1 MDSMSGMG
9 PPSTPKPGEG
19 PGTKPPTPA
28 PGSTTFSHPSVSPS
42 NIMGNA
48 NNNPGPPTNDNTVSP
63 HAFSRRSPSTN
74 NFNSNGGP
82 GASLTSSMGLSGGG
96 MGGNRGGPSSFLGSG
111 GGLVPSVDLFG
122 NLGGLGG
129 NLGGMLP
136 LDDYVVDMSNEPTFT
151 DSDFDKYITDF
162 LGDPK
167 AGAGD
172 SKDDDVAATMA

>member
-1 MDSMSGMG
+1 MSTMG
-9 PPSTPKPGEG
+9 PPSTPKSGEG

-42 NIMGNA
+42 NIMGNVNTNSA
-48 NNNPGPPTNDNTVSP
+48 PPPNDNTVSP
-63 HAFSRRSPSTN
+63 HGFSRQSPSTN
-74 NFNSNGGP
+74 TFNSNAGSGSNQTP
-82 GASLTSSMGLSGGG
+82 GMGLSTGG
-96 MGGNRGGPSSFLGSG
+96 MVGNRGGPSSFLGG
-111 GGLVPSVDLFG
+111 GTLGPSDLFG

-136 LDDYVVDMSNEPTFT
+136 LDDYVVDMSNETFT

-167 AGAGD
+167 TGD
-172 SKDDDVAATMA
+172 SKDDDVAAAMT